1 MTPRRRRHGFYRALA
16 GDRVDVRNAPRGRF
30 VPASHP
36 ASPACMLQ
44 SLVDHSVCAVDE
56 HPLTITAAQAAQIPL
71 VQRLAREIWHH
82 YYPSII
88 SVAQI
93 DYMLDRGYSH
103 EALLRFV
110 EERDA
115 GLALAGAPDDVIA
128 FAAWY
133 RVDATTSKLDK
144 LYVLPEHHRAGIGRA
159 LIEHVGAHAKAA
171 GSSCL
176 TLNVNRGNTL
186 ARRAYERCGF
196 TVRGRGDFPIGGG
209 FVMEDF
215 IMVREL

>member
-1 MTPRRRRHGFYRALA
+1 
-16 GDRVDVRNAPRGRF
+16 
-30 VPASHP
+30 
-36 ASPACMLQ
+36 MLQ

-82 YYPSII
+82 HYPAII
-88 SVAQI
+88 GVAQI

-115 GLALAGAPDDVIA
+115 GLALATRRTTPSA

-133 RVDATTSKLDK
+133 RVDATTRSSTSCTCC
-144 LYVLPEHHRAGIGRA
+144 RSITATGIGRA
-159 LIEHVGAHAKAA
+159 LIEHVGARAKAA
-171 GSSCL
+171 G
-176 TLNVNRGNTL
+176 
-186 ARRAYERCGF
+186 
-196 TVRGRGDFPIGGG
+196 
-209 FVMEDF
+209 
-215 IMVREL
+215 

>member
-1 MTPRRRRHGFYRALA
+1 
-16 GDRVDVRNAPRGRF
+16 
-30 VPASHP
+30 
-36 ASPACMLQ
+36 MLQ
-44 SLVDHSVCAVDE
+44 SLVEPSVCAVDE

-93 DYMLDRGYSH
+93 DYMLDRGYSY

-115 GLALAGAPDDVIA
+115 GLALAGAPDDTIA

-144 LYVLPEHHRAGIGRA
+144 LYVLPKHHGTGIGRA

-171 GSSCL
+171 GCSSL

-186 ARRAYERCGF
+186 AIRAYERCGF
-196 TVRGRGDFPIGGG
+196 TVRARGDFPIGGG